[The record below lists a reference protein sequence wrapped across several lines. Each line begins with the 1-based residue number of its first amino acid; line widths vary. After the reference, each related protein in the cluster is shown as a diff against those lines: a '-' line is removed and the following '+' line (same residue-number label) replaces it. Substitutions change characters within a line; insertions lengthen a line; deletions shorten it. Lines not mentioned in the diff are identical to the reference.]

1 MIISLTQLF
10 KRFLF
15 HIVNQGV
22 GVDFRMILDVH
33 IHENICGGGGIIHD
47 APFFFSMSKR
57 AEEFVISHALLTL

>member
-47 APFFFSMSKR
+47 APFFFN
-57 AEEFVISHALLTL
+57 E

>member
-33 IHENICGGGGIIHD
+33 IHENICGGGGIIHN
-47 APFFFSMSKR
+47 APFFSMSKR
-57 AEEFVISHALLTL
+57 AEEFAIRHALLTL